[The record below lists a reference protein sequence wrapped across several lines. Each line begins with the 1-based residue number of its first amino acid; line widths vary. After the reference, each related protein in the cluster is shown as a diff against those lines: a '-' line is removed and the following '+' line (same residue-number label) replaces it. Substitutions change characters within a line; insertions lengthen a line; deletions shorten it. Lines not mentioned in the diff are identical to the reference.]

1 MSNRITFDVD
11 DHTKAALESML
22 AQAKA
27 AHGSP
32 HNWTLADLCRSVVEA
47 VVADDLMAHAQA
59 RLQ

>member
-27 AHGSP
+27 AHGNP
-32 HNWTLADLCRSVVEA
+32 HNWTLADLVQSIVESVVC
-47 VVADDLMAHAQA
+47 DDMMAHAQA